1 MTGSGIYEVLDER
14 FRPCANGDGQLEVL
28 YDRCRW
34 AEGPIYVP
42 AWRQLIWSDIP
53 NDRLLRWDEAT
64 ESVGVFRSPAGYVNG
79 NTLDRDG
86 RLVSCEQ
93 GNRRVTRTEH
103 DGSITV
109 LADRFEGK
117 RLNSPNDATVKSD
130 GSIWFSDPDFGITS
144 DYEGHRGESE
154 IGACNVYRIDPGSRR
169 GPARGRGAARART
182 GWSSPRTSSGCWS
195 RTAGPS
201 RSRRSPCALT
211 ARWARARSVVECPAG
226 NDNIRLDD
234 EGRIWVGAFEDGVN
248 CFAPDGTLIGKIRVP
263 EIDGQHHLRRR
274 QAQPDVHR
282 GQHDALLGRAV
293 RDRRRP
299 DSAS

>member
-1 MTGSGIYEVLDER
+1 MAGAGIYEVLDER

-34 AEGPIYVP
+34 AEGPIYLP

-117 RLNSPNDATVKSD
+117 RLNSPNDSTVKSD
-130 GSIWFSDPDFGITS
+130 GSVWFSDPDFGISS

-154 IGACNVYRIDPGSRR
+154 IGACNVYRIDPGSGEVRLVAEGLL
-169 GPARGRGAARART
+169 GPNGLVFTPDEQRLLVSDSRAKQIKSFAVHPDGT
-182 GWSSPRTSSGCWS
+182 LGEGEV
-195 RTAGPS
+195 
-201 RSRRSPCALT
+201 
-211 ARWARARSVVECPAG
+211 VVECPAG

-263 EIDGQHHLRRR
+263 EITANITFGGAKRNRMFIAANTTLYSVMLSVTGAGPTR
-274 QAQPDVHR
+274 
-282 GQHDALLGRAV
+282 
-293 RDRRRP
+293 
-299 DSAS
+299 S